1 MLSYDECKQMA
12 EEKAESYGLKITK
25 AYRLGDA
32 FVFDT
37 DIECEGIMP
46 VVIDPETEKTTGLW
60 RYINDKDLEMGDM
73 KEIEL

>member
-1 MLSYDECKQMA
+1 MLSYDECKQI
-12 EEKAESYGLKITK
+12 GLKITK